1 MSASFL
7 TDHRAPFS
15 SARLPQLQVEGDGGR
30 LPTAATCFNT
40 LRLPACASLLT
51 IQESGT
57 LVDDLDD
64 L

>member
-15 SARLPQLQVEGDGGR
+15 SARLPQLQVESDGGR

-40 LRLPACASLLT
+40 LRLTAYVSLLT
-51 IQESGT
+51 IPDPEPY
-57 LVDDLDD
+57 
-64 L
+64 